1 MGIVRYVLS
10 ICVIIAHT
18 SILTGKDLPFNS
30 YHVAA
35 VGCFFS
41 LSGFLL
47 FSSFQ
52 RRPTWRHYVER
63 RVRRIM
69 PPYFLIVILCAL
81 VFVSISSLGW
91 KEYFSSSGF
100 WEYLAANLSFLNFL
114 HPDLPGVFQ
123 GPGFYNS
130 AVNGSLWTMKG
141 EWICYLSIP
150 FIYAA
155 IRGKRK
161 RAVIILMVLIAAC
174 LAMRFL
180 LMRMYVSSGRELYSI
195 LGKQFASI
203 FSFFFCG
210 ALVNVCY
217 EQFLKYNRI
226 ILIISAA
233 IVLTAD
239 FNPLYE
245 ILFRPI
251 GLTGLVLWFSQIGR
265 WGTFLKNHD
274 DLSYDMYL
282 FHYPLIQLSIF
293 LGLPDKVS
301 PPLLL
306 GIIMISTF
314 IFSVISWNLVGKH
327 ILRRKKI
334 S

>member
-1 MGIVRYVLS
+1 MMVFHDINHDNNMGIVRYVLS

-18 SILTGKDLPFNS
+18 SILTGKELPFNS
-30 YHVAA
+30 LHIAA

-47 FSSFQ
+47 FASFQ

-69 PPYFLIVILCAL
+69 PPYILIVILCAL
-81 VFVSISSLGW
+81 VFVSISTFGW
-91 KEYFSSSGF
+91 AEYFSDSGF
-100 WEYLAANLSFLNFL
+100 WGYLAANLSFLNFL

-123 GPGFYNS
+123 GPEFYNS

-150 FIYAA
+150 FIFVA
-155 IRGKRK
+155 IAGKRR
-161 RAVIILMVLIAAC
+161 RAVIMLVSLIAIC
-174 LAMRFL
+174 LLMRFS
-180 LMRMYVSSGRELYSI
+180 LMRMYDSSGTELYKI

-217 EQFLKYNRI
+217 DKFLRFNRI
-226 ILIISAA
+226 ILMMSLA

-245 ILFRPI
+245 SIFRPF
-251 GLTGLVLWFSQIGR
+251 GLTGLVLWFSQIGK

-282 FHYPLIQLSIF
+282 FHYPLIQLSIY
-293 LGLPDKVS
+293 LGLPEKVS
-301 PPLLL
+301 P
-306 GIIMISTF
+306 S
-314 IFSVISWNLVGKH
+314 
-327 ILRRKKI
+327 IL
-334 S
+334 